1 MEMKR
6 TQIKRKNPNKVT
18 EKSIM
23 LGIMQ
28 ALGFKD
34 WYVIRM
40 PPSIYTSGKGIPDL
54 YACKQG
60 VSVWIEVKTEKGK
73 LSPSQ
78 ERITRLLDEAGAT
91 VIIARSVD
99 YAIEKAEDA
108 YINNQL
114 TCRQ

>member
-1 MEMKR
+1 MKPNSSN
-6 TQIKRKNPNKVT
+6 NPT

-23 LGIMQ
+23 LGIIQ

-54 YACKQG
+54 YACKKG
-60 VSVWIEVKTEKGK
+60 VSVWIEVKTPKGK

-78 ERITRLLDEAGAT
+78 ERITRLLDEAGAN

-99 YAIEKAEDA
+99 YAIEKAEEA
-108 YINNQL
+108 FGNKLQEGGA
-114 TCRQ
+114 